1 MSVCRDISMGFM
13 VMVVPPQASR
23 RANPSYVATKP
34 SYLSQALFDLSHEL
48 SREEMELRD
57 REDGEGR

>member
-1 MSVCRDISMGFM
+1 MGFM